1 MEETNTNL
9 NEGAA
14 ETSAQTPP
22 ALTQAQIDDIKD
34 KLRLEQNLPLGIGMS
49 ALIAVVGAILWGVI
63 TVATKYQIGYM
74 AVAVGFLVG
83 YGNRYF
89 GKGID
94 PVFGIV
100 GGVFALIG
108 CVFGNYISLIGFASQ
123 EFGVSFSTALGVIP
137 FGEAMSAVFSEIDGF
152 DILFYGLALYEGY
165 RFSFR
170 QITEDDLKN
179 HLVMEQP
186 AQ

>member
-9 NEGAA
+9 DGGAA
-14 ETSAQTPP
+14 ENSVQTPP
-22 ALTQAQIDDIKD
+22 ALTQSQIDDIKD
-34 KLRLEQNLPLGIGMS
+34 KLRLEQNLPLGIGIS
-49 ALIAVVGAILWGVI
+49 ALIAIVGAILWGVI
-63 TVATKYQIGYM
+63 TVATNHQIGYM
-74 AVAVGFLVG
+74 AVAVGFIVG

-94 PVFGIV
+94 PVFGII

-108 CVFGNYISLIGFASQ
+108 CVIGNYLSLIGFASQ
-123 EFGVSFSTALGVIP
+123 EFGVDYFTVLGTIP
-137 FGEAMSAVFSEIDGF
+137 FGEAMNALFSDIDGY

-165 RFSFR
+165 KFSFR
-170 QITEDDLKN
+170 QITEDDLKQ
-179 HLVMEQP
+179 HLVIEQP